1 MERMTTAE
9 DTYIHK
15 NNNVITCIYNY
26 RAVRYLLYSTIAY
39 TALSRQLKAVNGN

>member
-1 MERMTTAE
+1 MERMSTAE

-26 RAVRYLLYSTIAY
+26 HALGYLLYSTIAY
-39 TALSRQLKAVNGN
+39 NALTRQLNAVNGN